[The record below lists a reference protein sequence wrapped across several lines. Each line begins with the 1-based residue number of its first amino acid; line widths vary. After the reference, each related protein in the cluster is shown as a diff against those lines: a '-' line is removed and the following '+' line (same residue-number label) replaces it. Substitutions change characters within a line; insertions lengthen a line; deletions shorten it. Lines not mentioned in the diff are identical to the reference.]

1 MTNELRIGR
10 TLAIPFAILAI
21 FLIAN
26 PRTCKRTLVRS
37 NAVVTTSSA
46 AEPTGGGL
54 IINSNVGAPHRQAV
68 VNYPQG
74 LDAARLQYL
83 VEIDSQFAAPKTM
96 ACPKAKG
103 QVASTDVCTV
113 LTQRGYAEYSADGP
127 LVLTREGI
135 LKLTGV
141 TEMSDSWIVPVG
153 QRKFISV
160 ERLDDTG
167 DGKFLA
173 TVRWQWQPNEIGG
186 SLLGRAQDHTL
197 SAEFAGG
204 VGHWVMNRYVKPPD
218 NDWR

>member
-1 MTNELRIGR
+1 MTTEFRIGR

-26 PRTCKRTLVRS
+26 PRTCKRTLVRN
-37 NAVVTTSSA
+37 NAAVTTSSA
-46 AEPTGGGL
+46 SEPAGGSL
-54 IINSNVGAPHRQAV
+54 IINSNVAAPHRQAV
-68 VNYPQG
+68 VHYPEG
-74 LDAARLQYL
+74 LDAVRLQYL
-83 VEIDSQFAAPKTM
+83 VEIDPQFAAPKTM
-96 ACPKAKG
+96 PCLKAKG
-103 QVASTDVCTV
+103 QTASTDLCTV

-127 LVLTREGI
+127 LVLTREGV
-135 LKLTGV
+135 LKLNGV

-173 TVRWQWQPNEIGG
+173 TVRWQWKPNEIGG
-186 SLLGRAQDHTL
+186 SLLGRLQDHTL

-204 VGHWVMNRYVKPPD
+204 AGHWVMNRYVKLPD
-218 NDWR
+218 TDWR

>member
-1 MTNELRIGR
+1 MTTEFRIGR

-26 PRTCKRTLVRS
+26 PRTCKRTLVR
-37 NAVVTTSSA
+37 NNVAVTTSSA
-46 AEPTGGGL
+46 SEPRSGGL
-54 IINSNVGAPHRQAV
+54 IINSNVAAPHPRLV
-68 VNYPQG
+68 VNYPNG

-83 VEIDSQFAAPKTM
+83 VEIDPQFAAPKTLP
-96 ACPKAKG
+96 CPKARG
-103 QVASTDVCTV
+103 QATDLCAA

-127 LVLTREGI
+127 LVLTRDGG
-135 LKLTGV
+135 LKLNGV

-153 QRKFISV
+153 QRKFIFV

-173 TVRWQWQPNEIGG
+173 TVRWQWQPNDIGG
-186 SLLGRAQDHTL
+186 SLLGRAQDHTM